1 MFKFVFGVLVGAAG
15 FWAYRFWKGGDDLS
29 WDQPYSPSGVGA
41 NSYGSYASEPVG
53 SGTPATPSSGGTSG
67 TTGTTGS

>member
-1 MFKFVFGVLVGAAG
+1 MLKFLLGVIVGAAG

-29 WDQPYSPSGVGA
+29 WDQPYSTSGVGA
-41 NSYGSYASEPVG
+41 NSYGGHVSEPVG
-53 SGTPATPSSGGTSG
+53 SAMPSTGSSES

>member
-1 MFKFVFGVLVGAAG
+1 MFKFLFGVLVGAAG

-29 WDQPYSPSGVGA
+29 WDQPYSTSGVGA
-41 NSYGSYASEPVG
+41 NSYGSHISEPVG
-53 SGTPATPSSGGTSG
+53 SAMPSTGSSES